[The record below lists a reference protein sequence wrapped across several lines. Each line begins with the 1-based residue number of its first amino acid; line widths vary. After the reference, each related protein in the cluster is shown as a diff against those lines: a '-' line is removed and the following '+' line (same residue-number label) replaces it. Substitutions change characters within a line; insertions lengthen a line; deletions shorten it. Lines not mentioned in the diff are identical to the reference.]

1 MSITPQVI
9 KDQEFQVKFR
19 GYDTIEVKAYLE
31 LLAENFF
38 ELHEEGSKKDEELK
52 MLRMEREELSVRSGE
67 SESDKGELKK
77 KITEVDELNK
87 IIKAAQTR
95 EEELKAKIADLQS
108 QLEEERAKAIDLEQ
122 EKGSLVGEIDQ
133 RQQKLDEMEK
143 AEVDFKDTLGA
154 AQKFANDMRKTA
166 EEDAARIMQ
175 EAQAEVEEFRK
186 NAEEQL
192 AHLPVEIEE
201 LESKKGQVKEEVRN
215 LLNSYLDMIKDPVE
229 EDEDSEL
236 FQKIDME

>member
-38 ELHEEGSKKDEELK
+38 ELFEEGNKKDEELEL
-52 MLRMEREELSVRSGE
+52 LRMEREELTVKSGE

-77 KITEVDELNK
+77 KTAEVDELNK
-87 IIKAAQTR
+87 IVQAAQTR

-108 QLEEERAKAIDLEQ
+108 QLQEERERAAGLER
-122 EKGSLVGEIDQ
+122 EKGSLEGQIDQ
-133 RQQKLDEMEK
+133 RQQKLDELEK
-143 AEVDFKDTLGA
+143 AEVDFKETLGA
-154 AQKFANDMRKTA
+154 AQKFANDMRRTA
-166 EEDAARIMQ
+166 EEDSARIMQ

-192 AHLPVEIEE
+192 AHLPVEIEA
-201 LESKKGQVKEEVRN
+201 LESKKDQVKEEVRG
-215 LLNSYLDMIKDPVE
+215 LLNSYLDMLKDPAAEE
-229 EDEDSEL
+229 EDDEL
-236 FQKIDME
+236 FQKIDLE

>member
-38 ELHEEGSKKDEELK
+38 ELHEESNKKDEELEL
-52 MLRMEREELSVRSGE
+52 LRMEREELTAKSGE

-77 KITEVDELNK
+77 KSAELDELNK
-87 IIKAAQTR
+87 IMKAAQTR
-95 EEELKAKIADLQS
+95 EEELKAKIAGLQS
-108 QLEEERAKAIDLEQ
+108 QLEEEREKATGLER
-122 EKGSLVGEIDQ
+122 EKGSLEGEINQ
-133 RQQKLDEMEK
+133 RQKKLDELEK

-154 AQKFANDMRKTA
+154 AQKFANDMRRSA
-166 EEDAARIMQ
+166 EEESSRIMQ
-175 EAQAEVEEFRK
+175 QAQAEVEEFRR

-192 AHLPVEIEE
+192 AHLPVEIEA
-201 LESKKGQVKEEVRN
+201 LESKKEQVKEEVRG
-215 LLNSYLDMIKDPVE
+215 LLNSYLDMLKDPAAE
-229 EDEDSEL
+229 EEDSEL
-236 FQKIDME
+236 FQKIDLE